1 MVQVMFPL
9 SADSVARRL
18 EPRNQDLTLI
28 VPFTLFFSDVFPLSL
43 ETIHFHFLV
52 QFQVVAGIQW
62 QLEGREALRSRA
74 GWIRLC
80 IIYLRVPQCDVIS
93 LEPLVYSLLSFAC
106 ALKFFLMFSC
116 YCFLDLFFLILE
128 PIFGSVTPRP
138 SECSLFSWA
147 KQ

>member
-9 SADSVARRL
+9 SADSVALRL
-18 EPRNQDLTLI
+18 EPRYQDLMLI

-52 QFQVVAGIQW
+52 QFQVAAGIQG
-62 QLEGREALRSRA
+62 QLEGREVLRSRA
-74 GWIRLC
+74 GWTRLC
-80 IIYLRVPQCDVIS
+80 IIYSCVPQCDIIF

-106 ALKFFLMFSC
+106 TLKFFLTFSC
-116 YCFLDLFFLILE
+116 CCFLDLFFLILE

-138 SECSLFSWA
+138 SECSLFS
-147 KQ
+147 